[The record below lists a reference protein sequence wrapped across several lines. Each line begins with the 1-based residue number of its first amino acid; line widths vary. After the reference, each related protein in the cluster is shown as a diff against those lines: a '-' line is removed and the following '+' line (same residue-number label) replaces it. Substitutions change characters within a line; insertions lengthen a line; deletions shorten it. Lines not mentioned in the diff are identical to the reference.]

1 MGTYTVLVVPLV
13 VVLSPIT
20 AVNALVS
27 TGNPA
32 IDAPVA
38 NAVFKAVTK
47 LACWAVLSTLIVAA
61 TIIEPDFKV

>member
-1 MGTYTVLVVPLV
+1 MFLYLSASALSGVGVGTYTVLVVPLVV

-32 IDAPVA
+32 IDVPVA

-47 LACWAVLSTLIVAA
+47 LAC
-61 TIIEPDFKV
+61 